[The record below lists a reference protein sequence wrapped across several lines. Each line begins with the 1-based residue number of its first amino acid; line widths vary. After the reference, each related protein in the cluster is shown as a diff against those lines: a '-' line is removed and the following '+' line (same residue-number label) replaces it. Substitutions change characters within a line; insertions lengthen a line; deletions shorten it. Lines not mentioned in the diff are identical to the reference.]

1 MKNSMKFYEIQY
13 LEKEDLQK
21 KPNEPGIR
29 SADRNDTAI
38 LCLHTLMEPIRGGG
52 RPVTENKVKHLI
64 SVTDT
69 HFVLGYF

>member
-1 MKNSMKFYEIQY
+1 MNQEAE
-13 LEKEDLQK
+13 L
-21 KPNEPGIR
+21 IR

-38 LCLHTLMEPIRGGG
+38 LCLHTLTEPIRGGG

-69 HFVLGYF
+69 HFVLGYFWQGVKPVPA